1 MDRTS
6 LDWAHLRKMGCDK
19 TSRCYDAI
27 FDSVALV
34 TSAVH
39 SYKICIQGKLMIQSA
54 E

>member
-1 MDRTS
+1 MIGQASTG
-6 LDWAHLRKMGCDK
+6 LIYVKMGCDK
-19 TSRCYDAI
+19 TSRCYVAI